1 MPTTTNTDNTTPTPN
16 HPDLTQLSGAT
27 AAVWAALNNQPG
39 TTSTTLAQAAGA
51 GQSTTTKA
59 LRYFEQTGLASR
71 ESAAPDGQRPPRQ
84 LLVPHAHTRP

>member
-39 TTSTTLAQAAGA
+39 TTSTTLA
-51 GQSTTTKA
+51 
-59 LRYFEQTGLASR
+59 
-71 ESAAPDGQRPPRQ
+71 
-84 LLVPHAHTRP
+84 